1 MWTDILKSKRGQ
13 KIYGSLYRKIIA
25 DYIESTGN
33 LERYYAIQFVD
44 AIFDTYYDA
53 HKELRSSEIG
63 NNSTAHKN
71 HIKDKLYRF
80 VGGYLPEEYESKIIN
95 DRGHVRVL
103 QRKNSNSQTE
113 DLEKIRTR
121 SGDRLKLRDW
131 EEFKK
136 GLRAGLNVT
145 VPRDIYNRKSNV
157 RLTDGEFEDNKARLN
172 VSFRALQGDRRYIHI
187 NFIEEEGDYYFT
199 TIEGNI
205 QLSDNTVIQTEGQL
219 RERIIDLVE
228 EYYIEEREEYDLRE
242 KEEEELTET
251 ENIRQLEAANPDS
264 YWDREKGKLVQRE
277 IIPED
282 PPARDLNLEEAAKL
296 GAKDKEKA
304 DKLKDLIA
312 QKRSKKS
319 KKKNIRPL
327 RGKRGRRDVP

>member
-1 MWTDILKSKRGQ
+1 MWADVLKSRRGQ
-13 KIYGSLYRKIIA
+13 KIYGSVYRKIIA
-25 DYIESTGN
+25 DYIESTGS
-33 LERYYAIQFVD
+33 LERYYAIPFVD
-44 AIFDTYYDA
+44 AILDTYFKA
-53 HKELRSSEIG
+53 HKELRSSQIG
-63 NNSTAHKN
+63 KRSNPKKV
-71 HIKDKLYRF
+71 HIRDKLQDF
-80 VGGYLPEEYESKIIN
+80 IGGYLPEEYESKVIN
-95 DRGHVRVL
+95 DRGKVRVL
-103 QRKNSNSQTE
+103 QKKNSNSQTE

-157 RLTDGEFEDNKARLN
+157 RLTDGEFQNNKARLN

-228 EYYIEEREEYDLRE
+228 EYYIEERKEYDLRE

-277 IIPED
+277 VIPED

-296 GAKDKEKA
+296 GAKAKEKA

-319 KKKNIRPL
+319 KNNNIRPL